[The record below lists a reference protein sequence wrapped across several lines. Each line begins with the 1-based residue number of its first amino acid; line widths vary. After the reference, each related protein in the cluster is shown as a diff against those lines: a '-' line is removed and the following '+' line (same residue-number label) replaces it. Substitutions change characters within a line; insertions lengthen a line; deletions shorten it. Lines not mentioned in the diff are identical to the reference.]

1 MHSYYVFLALD
12 VAQERVREAE
22 RLAWFRRAGGT
33 QESRLAALGR
43 RIGSAI
49 FGRSM
54 DLPPSGRV
62 PASHPQH

>member
-22 RLAWFRRAGGT
+22 RIAWFRRARGT
-33 QESRLAALGR
+33 RESRLTALGR

-54 DLPPSGRV
+54 DLPVERQI

>member
-12 VAQERVREAE
+12 VAQERSREAE
-22 RLAWFRRAGGT
+22 RLYAFRHAGGT
-33 QESRLAALGR
+33 HESRIGALGR
-43 RIGSAI
+43 RIGAAI

-54 DLPPSGRV
+54 DLPAKGRV

>member
-22 RLAWFRRAGGT
+22 RIAWFRRAGRT

-54 DLPPSGRV
+54 DLPVDRHIR
-62 PASHPQH
+62 ASHPQH